1 MYLLYLKPDNYKVT
15 QFLGRLE
22 KRLSSFSS
30 KGVIIVLC
38 AGKVRT
44 HFIPYEWRGGMESLA
59 VAA

>member
-38 AGKVRT
+38 AGKVHA

-59 VAA
+59 IAA